1 AGLGGALRCRGRLRP
16 SPLAAGRC
24 VGAGDRGI
32 CHPGLLELAS
42 PTGRPHRS
50 FVPRDHDIRA
60 GGMNGCMVKYSAMIG
75 ALALGWAGVAATAA
89 AQPSL
94 RPPPVNP
101 NPVTEQ
107 AIAAAS
113 KTTVYPTFAQV
124 PPLPKDVRSISAWK
138 ASVTSIKDEGVELAQ
153 MAAAEPWT
161 LGDTASWAARERAE
175 A

>member
-1 AGLGGALRCRGRLRP
+1 
-16 SPLAAGRC
+16 
-24 VGAGDRGI
+24 
-32 CHPGLLELAS
+32 
-42 PTGRPHRS
+42 
-50 FVPRDHDIRA
+50 
-60 GGMNGCMVKYSAMIG
+60 MNGCMVKYSAMIG
-75 ALALGWAGVAATAA
+75 ALALGWAGGAATAA
-89 AQPSL
+89 AQPTL

-175 A
+175 ASPPPPVTAASSQGDTEAFAAAMRARAIPPPRKR